1 MLTEEILRQAAQ
13 EAGQAI
19 AESFPDPEDCHHE
32 FSLEFERKMKPILRR
47 ARYQG
52 VYTALRRT
60 ACVLVML
67 VLSCATWLGVDA
79 QARETFFGWVSQR
92 VENAQRYFFS
102 GELAEE
108 ETSVHYSLPVLPSGL
123 QEYHISVTEHEAS
136 YIYIDEK
143 GFFFEFGYLN
153 QDTVSVDTD
162 VFFSTGDAKQKAV
175 YVNGAIADLYIDES
189 GSTGNLIVWRD
200 TETNILLYIDAYLD
214 EETLIHLAESV
225 LREF

>member
-60 ACVLVML
+60 ACVLVVL

-102 GELAEE
+102 GALAEE
-108 ETSVHYSLPVLPSGL
+108 ETLGQYMLPEVPEGY
-123 QEYHISVTEHEAS
+123 QMFETYISNHEAT
-136 YIYIDEK
+136 
-143 GFFFEFGYLN
+143 F
-153 QDTVSVDTD
+153 
-162 VFFSTGDAKQKAV
+162 V
-175 YVNGAIADLYIDES
+175 YVDENGNALRFEYLKKDTATSVVETFFITEDMQKKAASIAGTDADLYIDEE
-189 GSTGNLIVWRD
+189 GKAGNVIVWQD
-200 TETNILLYIDAYLD
+200 EATGTLLAISAYLD
-214 EETLIHLAESV
+214 EGTLIRIV
-225 LREF
+225 